1 MYSIKSVFVSRI
13 VGDMREELPETEKV
27 EYLG

>member
-13 VGDMREELPETEKV
+13 VSDMREELPETEKV